1 MTDNSAPTP
10 GAGEPPVADSKPH
23 RKHASMPLREWLAPI
38 TLVTVLAALLGT
50 MYLGYTADPE
60 KHLHDFPIALVNQD
74 VGDTLGDTP
83 TNIGDQITTALGENI
98 PADKIDL
105 RTVGLNEAQR
115 QLQNGEVYGAI
126 VIPGDFTKR
135 VAILGTASVV
145 PGEIEQPIISV
156 LTNPRAG
163 TLAAQIM
170 QTIADQAMAEVN
182 STVGAQLTDQVHTAV
197 GDTPLSGAAQLQ
209 LTTPIDVI
217 VTAYHPLPEGTGQGL
232 AAFFYTLVLLIV
244 GFSGAMMINSLVDA
258 SLGFIPAE
266 YGPWHKPTPPA
277 PISRWR
283 TLLIKW
289 GIAAISAP
297 IASAVFLGIGAALNM
312 SIEQPL
318 LLFLYGTLAIAAIA
332 ITGLSVMAAFGTA
345 GLMINLIVFVVLGIP
360 SSSGTIPL
368 EATPRWIADMAT
380 FEPMHQ
386 IYLAVRAI
394 LFFDGHLEAGLSQ
407 GLWMTFAG
415 LAIGL
420 VLGAVATHTYDLRG
434 LHRLGIEHRRQPVP
448 AD

>member
-1 MTDNSAPTP
+1 MTDNTAPT
-10 GAGEPPVADSKPH
+10 
-23 RKHASMPLREWLAPI
+23 RTQRNMPIREWLAPI
-38 TLVTVLAALLGT
+38 TLVTILAALLGT

-74 VGDTLGDTP
+74 VGDTVGGKP
-83 TNIGDQITTALGENI
+83 ANIGAQITSALSDNI

-105 RTVGLNEAQR
+105 RPLGINEAQQ

-135 VAILGTASVV
+135 VAILGAASIV
-145 PGEIEQPIISV
+145 PGQVEQPIISV

-170 QTIADQAMAEVN
+170 NTVADQAMTQVN
-182 STVGAQLTDQVHTAV
+182 STVGKQLAEQVRTAA
-197 GDTPLSGAAQLQ
+197 GATPLSGAAQLQ
-209 LTTPIDVI
+209 LAEPIDVV

-258 SLGFIPAE
+258 SLGYIPAE
-266 YGPWHKPTPPA
+266 YGPWHKATTPA

-297 IASAVFLGIGAALNM
+297 LASGVFLGVGTLLNM
-312 SIEQPL
+312 AIERPL
-318 LLFLYGTLAIAAIA
+318 MLFLYGTLAIAAIA
-332 ITGLSVMAAFGTA
+332 VTALSVMAAFGTA

-394 LFFDGHLEAGLSQ
+394 LFFDGHLEAGMAQ
-407 GLWMTFAG
+407 GLWMTCAG

-420 VLGAVATHTYDLRG
+420 IVGAVATNTYDLRG
-434 LHRLGIEHRRQPVP
+434 MLRLGIEHAP
-448 AD
+448 AQ

>member
-1 MTDNSAPTP
+1 MFALTTLLSLTTLAKAMTDNTAPT
-10 GAGEPPVADSKPH
+10 
-23 RKHASMPLREWLAPI
+23 RTQRSMPIREWLAPI
-38 TLVTVLAALLGT
+38 TLVTILAALLGT

-74 VGDTLGDTP
+74 VGDTVGGKP
-83 TNIGDQITTALGENI
+83 TDIGEQITSALRDNI

-105 RTVGLNEAQR
+105 RPLGLNEAQQ

-135 VAILGTASVV
+135 VAILGAASIV
-145 PGEIEQPIISV
+145 PGQVERPMISV

-170 QTIADQAMAEVN
+170 NTVADQAMTQVN
-182 STVGAQLTDQVHTAV
+182 STVGAQLAEQVRTAA
-197 GDTPLSGAAQLQ
+197 GTTPLSGAAQLQ
-209 LTTPIDVI
+209 LSEPIDIV

-258 SLGFIPAE
+258 SLGYIPAE
-266 YGPWHKPTPPA
+266 YGPWHKATTPA

-297 IASAVFLGIGAALNM
+297 LASGVFLGVGTLLNM
-312 SIEQPL
+312 AIERPL
-318 LLFLYGTLAIAAIA
+318 MLFLYGTLAVAAIA
-332 ITGLSVMAAFGTA
+332 VTALSVMAAFGTA

-394 LFFDGHLEAGLSQ
+394 LFFDGHLQAGMAQ
-407 GLWMTFAG
+407 GLWMTLAG

-420 VLGAVATHTYDLRG
+420 ILGAVATNAYDLRG
-434 LHRLGIEHRRQPVP
+434 MLRLGIEHAP
-448 AD
+448 AR

>member
-1 MTDNSAPTP
+1 MFALTTLLSVTTLTNAMTDNTAPT
-10 GAGEPPVADSKPH
+10 
-23 RKHASMPLREWLAPI
+23 RKQRTMPIREWLAPI
-38 TLVTVLAALLGT
+38 TLVTILAALLGT

-74 VGDTLGDTP
+74 VGDTVGGKP
-83 TNIGDQITTALGENI
+83 TNIGEQITTALSENI

-105 RTVGLNEAQR
+105 RPLGINEAQR

-135 VAILGTASVV
+135 VAILGAASIV
-145 PGEIEQPIISV
+145 PGQVEQPIISV

-170 QTIADQAMAEVN
+170 NTVADQAMTQVN
-182 STVGAQLTDQVHTAV
+182 STVGAQLAEQVSAAV
-197 GDTPLSGAAQLQ
+197 GATPLSGAAQLQ
-209 LTTPIDVI
+209 LTEPIDVM
-217 VTAYHPLPEGTGQGL
+217 VSAYHPLPEGTGQGL

-258 SLGFIPAE
+258 SLGYIPAE
-266 YGPWHKPTPPA
+266 YGPWHKTTTPA

-283 TLLIKW
+283 TLLVKW
-289 GIAAISAP
+289 GIATISAP
-297 IASAVFLGIGAALNM
+297 LASGVFLGVGTLLNM
-312 SIEQPL
+312 SIERPL
-318 LLFLYGTLAIAAIA
+318 MLFLYGTLAIAAIA
-332 ITGLSVMAAFGTA
+332 VTALSVMAAFGTA

-386 IYLAVRAI
+386 IYLSVRAI
-394 LFFDGHLEAGLSQ
+394 LFFDGHLEAGMAQ
-407 GLWMTFAG
+407 GLSMTLVG

-420 VLGAVATHTYDLRG
+420 VVGAVATNAYDLRG
-434 LHRLGIEHRRQPVP
+434 LLRLGIEHAP
-448 AD
+448 AR

>member
-1 MTDNSAPTP
+1 MTDNTP
-10 GAGEPPVADSKPH
+10 Q
-23 RKHASMPLREWLAPI
+23 RSMPLRAWFAPI

-60 KHLHDFPIALVNQD
+60 KHLHDFPIAMVNQD
-74 VGDTLGDTP
+74 VGDTLAGAP
-83 TNIGDQITTALGENI
+83 TNLGDQITTALGENI

-105 RTVGLNEAQR
+105 RPLGLNEAQR

-135 VAILGTASVV
+135 VAILGAASIV
-145 PGEIEQPIISV
+145 PGDVERPIITV
-156 LTNPRAG
+156 QTNPRAG

-170 QTIADQAMAEVN
+170 QTIADQAMTQVN
-182 STVGAQLTDQVHTAV
+182 TTVGTQLTEQVNAAV
-197 GDTPLSGAAQLQ
+197 GATPLSGATRLQ
-209 LTTPIDVI
+209 LTQPIDVV

-244 GFSGAMMINSLVDA
+244 GFSGAMMINSLVDG
-258 SLGFIPAE
+258 SLGFVPAE
-266 YGPWHKPTPPA
+266 YGPWHKPTTPA
-277 PISRWR
+277 KISRWR

-297 IASAVFLGIGAALNM
+297 LASAAFLAVGALLDM
-312 SIEQPL
+312 SIERPL
-318 LLFLYGTLAIAAIA
+318 LLFLYGTLAIIAIA
-332 ITGLSVMAAFGTA
+332 VTGLSVMAAFGTA

-368 EATPRWIADMAT
+368 EATPRWIADLAV

-394 LFFDGHLEAGLSQ
+394 LFFDGRLEAGLSQ
-407 GLWMTFAG
+407 GLWMTLLG

-434 LHRLGIEHRRQPVP
+434 LYRLGLDHRREP
-448 AD
+448 ATAR

>member
-1 MTDNSAPTP
+1 MTDNTAPTRP
-10 GAGEPPVADSKPH
+10 QS
-23 RKHASMPLREWLAPI
+23 SMPIREWLAPI

-60 KHLHDFPIALVNQD
+60 KHLHDFPIAVVNQD
-74 VGDTLGDTP
+74 VGDTLAGKP
-83 TNIGDQITTALGENI
+83 ANLGAQITTALSENI

-105 RTVGLNEAQR
+105 RTVGINEAQR

-135 VAILGTASVV
+135 VAILGASSIV
-145 PGEIEQPIISV
+145 PGEVEQPIISV

-170 QTIADQAMAEVN
+170 HTIADQAMTQVN
-182 STVGAQLTDQVHTAV
+182 TTVGTQLSQQVHGAI
-197 GDTPLSGAAQLQ
+197 GATPLSGAAQLQ
-209 LTTPIDVI
+209 LTKPIDVV
-217 VTAYHPLPEGTGQGL
+217 VTPYHPLPEGTGQGL

-244 GFSGAMMINSLVDA
+244 GFSGAMMINSLVDG

-266 YGPWHKPTPPA
+266 YGPWHKATTPA
-277 PISRWR
+277 RISRWR

-297 IASAVFLGIGAALNM
+297 LASGVFLGVGALLDM
-312 SIEQPL
+312 SIERPL
-318 LLFLYGTLAIAAIA
+318 LLFLYGTLAITAIA

-368 EATPRWIADMAT
+368 EATPRWIADLAA

-394 LFFDGHLEAGLSQ
+394 LFFDGHLEAGMSQ
-407 GLWMTFAG
+407 GLWMT
-415 LAIGL
+415 LIGL
-420 VLGAVATHTYDLRG
+420 VIGLVIGAVATHTYDLRG
-434 LHRLGIEHRRQPVP
+434 LHRLGLDHSQEP
-448 AD
+448 ATAQ

>member
-1 MTDNSAPTP
+1 
-10 GAGEPPVADSKPH
+10 
-23 RKHASMPLREWLAPI
+23 MPLREWLAPI

-74 VGDTLGDTP
+74 VGDTIAGAP
-83 TNIGDQITTALGENI
+83 TNLGDQIDAALRANI

-105 RTVGLNEAQR
+105 RPVGMNEAQR
-115 QLQNGEVYGAI
+115 QLRNGEVYGAL

-135 VAILGTASVV
+135 VAILGAAAVV
-145 PGEIEQPIISV
+145 PGEVEQPIISV

-170 QTIADQAMAEVN
+170 QTVADQAMTQVN
-182 STVGAQLTDQVHTAV
+182 ATVGTQLTDQVRAAL
-197 GDTPLSGAAQLQ
+197 GDTPISGAAQRQ
-209 LTTPIDVI
+209 LATPIDIV
-217 VTAYHPLPEGTGQGL
+217 VTAHHPLPDGTGQGL

-258 SLGFIPAE
+258 SLGFVPAE
-266 YGPWHKPTPPA
+266 YGPWHKNTARA
-277 PISRWR
+277 PISRWH

-297 IASAVFLGIGAALNM
+297 LASAVFLGVGALLDM
-312 SIEQPL
+312 SLERPL
-318 LLFLYGTLAIAAIA
+318 LLFLYGTLAITAIA
-332 ITGLSVMAAFGTA
+332 VTGLSVMAAFGTA
-345 GLMINLIVFVVLGIP
+345 GLMINLVVFVVLGIP

-368 EATPRWIADMAT
+368 EATPRWIADMAAV
-380 FEPMHQ
+380 EPMHQ

-394 LFFDGHLEAGLSQ
+394 LFFDGHTEAGLGR
-407 GLWMTFAG
+407 GLAMTLAG
-415 LAIGL
+415 LAVG
-420 VLGAVATHTYDLRG
+420 VFLGAVATHIYDRRG
-434 LHRLGIEHRRQPVP
+434 LYRLGIDHRLTTPVEGH
-448 AD
+448 

>member
-1 MTDNSAPTP
+1 MTDNTAPT
-10 GAGEPPVADSKPH
+10 
-23 RKHASMPLREWLAPI
+23 RTQRSMPIREWLAPI
-38 TLVTVLAALLGT
+38 TLVTILAALLGT

-74 VGDTLGDTP
+74 VGDTVGGKP
-83 TNIGDQITTALGENI
+83 ANIGAQITSALSENI

-105 RTVGLNEAQR
+105 RPLGINEAQQ

-135 VAILGTASVV
+135 VAILGAASIV
-145 PGEIEQPIISV
+145 PGQVEQPIISV

-170 QTIADQAMAEVN
+170 NTVADQAMTQVN
-182 STVGAQLTDQVHTAV
+182 STVGTQLAEQVHTAA
-197 GDTPLSGAAQLQ
+197 GATPLSGAAQLQ
-209 LTTPIDVI
+209 LAEPIDVV

-258 SLGFIPAE
+258 SLGYVPAE
-266 YGPWHKPTPPA
+266 YGPWHKATTPA

-297 IASAVFLGIGAALNM
+297 LASGVFLGVGTLLNM
-312 SIEQPL
+312 AIERPL
-318 LLFLYGTLAIAAIA
+318 MLFLYGTLAIAAIA
-332 ITGLSVMAAFGTA
+332 VTALSVMAAFGTA

-394 LFFDGHLEAGLSQ
+394 LFFDGHLEAGMAQ
-407 GLWMTFAG
+407 GLWMTCAG

-420 VLGAVATHTYDLRG
+420 IVGAVATNTYDLRG
-434 LHRLGIEHRRQPVP
+434 MLRLGIEHAP
-448 AD
+448 AQ

>member
-1 MTDNSAPTP
+1 MFALTTLLSLTTLTNAMTDNTAPTRTP
-10 GAGEPPVADSKPH
+10 
-23 RKHASMPLREWLAPI
+23 RSMPIREWLAPI
-38 TLVTVLAALLGT
+38 TLVTILAALLGT

-74 VGDTLGDTP
+74 VGDTVSGTP
-83 TNIGDQITTALGENI
+83 TNIGAQITSALRENI

-105 RTVGLNEAQR
+105 RPLGINEAQQ

-135 VAILGTASVV
+135 VAILGAASIV
-145 PGEIEQPIISV
+145 PGQVEQPIISV

-170 QTIADQAMAEVN
+170 NTVADRAMTQVN
-182 STVGAQLTDQVHTAV
+182 STVGTQLAEQVRTAA
-197 GDTPLSGAAQLQ
+197 GTTPLSGAAQLQ
-209 LTTPIDVI
+209 LTEPIDVV

-258 SLGFIPAE
+258 SLGYIPAE
-266 YGPWHKPTPPA
+266 YGPWHKTTDPA

-283 TLLIKW
+283 TLLVKW

-297 IASAVFLGIGAALNM
+297 LASGVFLGVGTLLDMA
-312 SIEQPL
+312 IERPL
-318 LLFLYGTLAIAAIA
+318 MLFLYGTLAVAAIA
-332 ITGLSVMAAFGTA
+332 VTALSVMAAFGTA

-394 LFFDGHLEAGLSQ
+394 LFFDGHLEAGMAQ
-407 GLWMTFAG
+407 GLWMTCAG

-420 VLGAVATHTYDLRG
+420 LVGAVATNTYDLRG
-434 LHRLGIEHRRQPVP
+434 MWRLGIEHAP
-448 AD
+448 AR

>member
-1 MTDNSAPTP
+1 MTDNTAPT
-10 GAGEPPVADSKPH
+10 
-23 RKHASMPLREWLAPI
+23 RTQRSMPIREWLAPI
-38 TLVTVLAALLGT
+38 TLVTILAALLGT

-74 VGDTLGDTP
+74 VGDTVGGKP
-83 TNIGDQITTALGENI
+83 ANIGAQITSALSENI

-105 RTVGLNEAQR
+105 RPLGINEAQQ

-135 VAILGTASVV
+135 VAILGAASIV
-145 PGEIEQPIISV
+145 PGQVEQPIISV

-170 QTIADQAMAEVN
+170 NTVADQAMTQVN
-182 STVGAQLTDQVHTAV
+182 STVGTQLAEQVRTAA
-197 GDTPLSGAAQLQ
+197 GATPLSGAAQLQ
-209 LTTPIDVI
+209 LAEPIDVV

-258 SLGFIPAE
+258 SLGYVPAE
-266 YGPWHKPTPPA
+266 YGPWHKATTPA

-297 IASAVFLGIGAALNM
+297 LASGVFLGVGTLLNM
-312 SIEQPL
+312 AIERPL
-318 LLFLYGTLAIAAIA
+318 MLFLYGTLAIAAIA
-332 ITGLSVMAAFGTA
+332 VTALSVMAAFGTA

-394 LFFDGHLEAGLSQ
+394 LFFDGHLEAGMAQ
-407 GLWMTFAG
+407 GLWMTCAG

-420 VLGAVATHTYDLRG
+420 IVGAVATNTYDLRG
-434 LHRLGIEHRRQPVP
+434 MLRLGIEHAP
-448 AD
+448 AQ

>member
-1 MTDNSAPTP
+1 MTDNSASTP
-10 GAGEPPVADSKPH
+10 RTPS
-23 RKHASMPLREWLAPI
+23 RMPIREWLAPI

-74 VGDTLGDTP
+74 VGDTLGGKP
-83 TNIGDQITTALGENI
+83 TNIGDQITTALRENV

-105 RTVGLNEAQR
+105 RQVGLNEAQR
-115 QLQNGEVYGAI
+115 QLRNGEVYGAI

-156 LTNPRAG
+156 QTNPRAG

-170 QTIADQAMAEVN
+170 ETITDQAMTEVN
-182 STVGAQLTDQVHTAV
+182 ATVGAQLTDQVAAAV
-197 GDTPLSGAAQLQ
+197 GDTPISGAARLQ
-209 LTTPIDVI
+209 LANPIEVV
-217 VTAYHPLPEGTGQGL
+217 VTSYRPLPEGTGQGL

-258 SLGFIPAE
+258 SLGFVPAE
-266 YGPWHKPTPPA
+266 YGPWHKSTDTA
-277 PISRWR
+277 PISRWH
-283 TLLIKW
+283 TLLVKW
-289 GIAAISAP
+289 AIALISAP
-297 IASAVFLGIGAALNM
+297 IASGVFLGVAAALDM
-312 SIEQPL
+312 AIERPL
-318 LLFLYGTLAIAAIA
+318 LLFLYGALAIAAIA
-332 ITGLSVMAAFGTA
+332 VTGLSVMAAFGTA

-368 EATPRWIADMAT
+368 EATPRWIADMAGV
-380 FEPMHQ
+380 EPMHQ

-394 LFFDGHLEAGLSQ
+394 LFFDGHIEAGLGR
-407 GLWMTFAG
+407 GLWMTLVG
-415 LAIGL
+415 LAIG
-420 VLGAVATHTYDLRG
+420 VFLGAVATHTYDRRG
-434 LHRLGIEHRRQPVP
+434 LHRLGIDHRP
-448 AD
+448 APAPAQ

>member
-1 MTDNSAPTP
+1 MTDNTAPT
-10 GAGEPPVADSKPH
+10 
-23 RKHASMPLREWLAPI
+23 RTQRSMPIREWLAPI
-38 TLVTVLAALLGT
+38 TLVTILAALLGT

-74 VGDTLGDTP
+74 VGDTVGGKP
-83 TNIGDQITTALGENI
+83 ANIGAQITSALSENI

-105 RTVGLNEAQR
+105 RPLGINEAQQ

-135 VAILGTASVV
+135 VAILGAASIV
-145 PGEIEQPIISV
+145 PGQVEQPIISV

-170 QTIADQAMAEVN
+170 NTVADQAMTQVN
-182 STVGAQLTDQVHTAV
+182 STVGTQLAEQVRTAA
-197 GDTPLSGAAQLQ
+197 GATPLSGAAQLQ
-209 LTTPIDVI
+209 LAEPIDVV

-258 SLGFIPAE
+258 SLGYVPAE
-266 YGPWHKPTPPA
+266 YGPWHKATTPA

-297 IASAVFLGIGAALNM
+297 LASGVFLGVGTLLTMA
-312 SIEQPL
+312 IERPL
-318 LLFLYGTLAIAAIA
+318 MLFLYGTLAIAAIA
-332 ITGLSVMAAFGTA
+332 VTALSVMAAFGTA

-394 LFFDGHLEAGLSQ
+394 LFFDGHLEAGMAQ
-407 GLWMTFAG
+407 GLWMTCAG

-420 VLGAVATHTYDLRG
+420 IVGAVATNTYDLRG
-434 LHRLGIEHRRQPVP
+434 MLRLGIEHAP
-448 AD
+448 AQ

>member
-1 MTDNSAPTP
+1 MTDNTAPP
-10 GAGEPPVADSKPH
+10 RPPS
-23 RKHASMPLREWLAPI
+23 SMPIREWLAPI

-50 MYLGYTADPE
+50 MYLGYTADPQ
-60 KHLHDFPIALVNQD
+60 KHLHDFPIAVVNQD
-74 VGDTLGDTP
+74 VGDTLAGTP
-83 TNIGDQITTALGENI
+83 TNLGAQITTALGENI

-115 QLQNGEVYGAI
+115 QLRNGEVYGAI

-135 VAILGTASVV
+135 VAVLGASSIV
-145 PGEIEQPIISV
+145 PGDVEQPIISV

-170 QTIADQAMAEVN
+170 ATIADQAMTQVN
-182 STVGAQLTDQVHTAV
+182 TTVGTQLTDQVRGAIGTA
-197 GDTPLSGAAQLQ
+197 PLSGAAKLQ
-209 LTTPIDVI
+209 LTQPIDVV
-217 VTAYHPLPEGTGQGL
+217 VTPYHPLPEGTGQGL

-244 GFSGAMMINSLVDA
+244 GFSGAMMINSLVDG
-258 SLGFIPAE
+258 SLGFVPAE
-266 YGPWHKPTPPA
+266 YGPWHKIA
-277 PISRWR
+277 DRARISRWR

-289 GIAAISAP
+289 AIAAISAP
-297 IASAVFLGIGAALNM
+297 LASGVFLGIGALLDM
-312 SIEQPL
+312 SIERPL
-318 LLFLYGTLAIAAIA
+318 MLFLYGTLAIIAIA
-332 ITGLSVMAAFGTA
+332 VTGLSVMAAFGTA

-368 EATPRWIADMAT
+368 EATPRWIADLAA

-394 LFFDGHLEAGLSQ
+394 LFFDGNLEAGMGQ
-407 GLWMTFAG
+407 GLAMTLVG

-420 VLGAVATHTYDLRG
+420 VLGAVATHLYDLRG
-434 LHRLGIEHRRQPVP
+434 LHRLGLDHRQEP
-448 AD
+448 ATAH

>member
-1 MTDNSAPTP
+1 MTNAPAYP
-10 GAGEPPVADSKPH
+10 QPP
-23 RKHASMPLREWLAPI
+23 RRQRTMPLREWLAPI

-74 VGDTLGDTP
+74 VGDTVAGNP
-83 TNIGDQITTALGENI
+83 THLGDQITTALTESI

-105 RTVGLNEAQR
+105 RVVGINEAQR
-115 QLQNGEVYGAI
+115 QLRNGEVYGAI

-135 VAILGTASVV
+135 VAILAAASVV
-145 PGEIEQPIISV
+145 PGDIEQPIISV

-170 QTIADQAMAEVN
+170 QTVADQAMTQVN
-182 STVGAQLTDQVHTAV
+182 TTVGTQLTDQVRAAL
-197 GDTPLSGAAQLQ
+197 GDTPLSGAAQRQ
-209 LTTPIDVI
+209 LATPIDIV
-217 VTAYHPLPEGTGQGL
+217 VTAHHPLPPGTGQGL

-258 SLGFIPAE
+258 SLGFVPAE
-266 YGPWHKPTPPA
+266 YGPWHKPTTRA
-277 PISRWR
+277 PISRWH
-283 TLLIKW
+283 TLLVKW
-289 GIAAISAP
+289 GIAALSAP
-297 IASAVFLGIGAALNM
+297 IAAAVFLGIGALLDM
-312 SIEQPL
+312 SIERPL

-332 ITGLSVMAAFGTA
+332 VTGLSVMAAFGTA

-368 EATPRWIADMAT
+368 EATPRWIADMAA

-394 LFFDGHLEAGLSQ
+394 LFFDGHIEAGLGR
-407 GLWMTFAG
+407 GLGMTLAG

-420 VLGAVATHTYDLRG
+420 ILGALATHTYDLRG
-434 LHRLGIEHRRQPVP
+434 LHRLGTVARP
-448 AD
+448 AEGH

>member
-1 MTDNSAPTP
+1 MTDNTAPTR
-10 GAGEPPVADSKPH
+10 PPRA
-23 RKHASMPLREWLAPI
+23 MPLREWLAPI

-74 VGDTLGDTP
+74 VGDTVAGQP
-83 TNIGDQITTALGENI
+83 TNLGDQITTALGTEI

-135 VAILGTASVV
+135 VTILGTASIV
-145 PGEIEQPIISV
+145 PGDIERPIISV

-170 QTIADQAMAEVN
+170 QTVADQAMTQVN
-182 STVGAQLTDQVHTAV
+182 TTVGTRLAAQVHTAI

-209 LTTPIDVI
+209 LTEPIDVV
-217 VTAYHPLPEGTGQGL
+217 VTAYHPLPDGTGQGL

-258 SLGFIPAE
+258 SLGFVPAE
-266 YGPWHKPTPPA
+266 YGPWHKTTATA
-277 PISRWR
+277 PISRRR

-297 IASAVFLGIGAALNM
+297 LASAVFLGIAALLDM
-312 SIEQPL
+312 SLGRPL
-318 LLFLYGTLAIAAIA
+318 LLFLYGTLAITAIA
-332 ITGLSVMAAFGTA
+332 ITCLSVMAAFGTA

-368 EATPRWIADMAT
+368 EATPRWIADMAG

-394 LFFDGHLEAGLSQ
+394 VFFDGHLEAGLAQ
-407 GLWMTFAG
+407 GLWMTLAG

-420 VLGAVATHTYDLRG
+420 ILGATATHTYDLRG
-434 LHRLGIEHRRQPVP
+434 LYRLGRAP
-448 AD
+448 APAGGH

>member
-1 MTDNSAPTP
+1 MTDNTAPT
-10 GAGEPPVADSKPH
+10 
-23 RKHASMPLREWLAPI
+23 RTQRNMPIREWLAPI
-38 TLVTVLAALLGT
+38 TLVTILAALLGT

-74 VGDTLGDTP
+74 VGDTVGGKP
-83 TNIGDQITTALGENI
+83 ANIGAQITSALSDNI

-105 RTVGLNEAQR
+105 RPLGINEAQQ

-135 VAILGTASVV
+135 VAILGAASIV
-145 PGEIEQPIISV
+145 PGQVEQPIISV

-170 QTIADQAMAEVN
+170 NTVADQAMTQVN
-182 STVGAQLTDQVHTAV
+182 RTVGTQLAEQVRTAT
-197 GDTPLSGAAQLQ
+197 GATPLSGAAQLQ
-209 LTTPIDVI
+209 LAEPIDVV

-244 GFSGAMMINSLVDA
+244 GFSGAMMINSLADA
-258 SLGFIPAE
+258 SLGYIPAE
-266 YGPWHKPTPPA
+266 YGPWHKATTPA

-297 IASAVFLGIGAALNM
+297 LASGVFLGVGTLLNM
-312 SIEQPL
+312 AIERPL
-318 LLFLYGTLAIAAIA
+318 MLFLYGTLAIAAIA
-332 ITGLSVMAAFGTA
+332 VTALSVMAAFGTA

-394 LFFDGHLEAGLSQ
+394 LFFDGHLEAGMAQ
-407 GLWMTFAG
+407 GLWMTCAG

-420 VLGAVATHTYDLRG
+420 IVGAVATNTYDLRG
-434 LHRLGIEHRRQPVP
+434 MLRLGIEHAP
-448 AD
+448 AQ

>member
-1 MTDNSAPTP
+1 MTDNTAPT
-10 GAGEPPVADSKPH
+10 
-23 RKHASMPLREWLAPI
+23 RSMPIREWFAPI
-38 TLVTVLAALLGT
+38 TLVTVLAALLGI

-60 KHLHDFPIALVNQD
+60 KHLHDFPIAVVNQD
-74 VGDTLGDTP
+74 VGDTLDGTP
-83 TNIGDQITTALGENI
+83 ANLGDQITTALHDNI

-105 RTVGLNEAQR
+105 RSLGLNQAQQ

-135 VAILGTASVV
+135 VAILGAAAIV
-145 PGEIEQPIISV
+145 PGEIEQPIITV

-170 QTIADQAMAEVN
+170 QTIADQAMTQVN
-182 STVGAQLTDQVHTAV
+182 TTVGTQLTQQVRDAAGT
-197 GDTPLSGAAQLQ
+197 TPLTGAARLQ
-209 LTTPIDVI
+209 LAEPIDVV

-244 GFSGAMMINSLVDA
+244 GFSGAMMINSLVDG
-258 SLGFIPAE
+258 SLGFVPAE
-266 YGPWHKPTPPA
+266 YGPWHKKIVPA
-277 PISRWR
+277 RISRRR

-289 GIAAISAP
+289 AIATISAP
-297 IASAVFLGIGAALNM
+297 LASAVFLAVGAALDM
-312 SIEQPL
+312 SIERPL

-368 EATPRWIADMAT
+368 EATPRWIADLAT

-394 LFFDGHLEAGLSQ
+394 LFFDGHLEAGMRQ
-407 GLWMTFAG
+407 GLWMTLLG

-420 VLGAVATHTYDLRG
+420 ILGAVATHTYDLRG
-434 LHRLGIEHRRQPVP
+434 LPRPRQEP
-448 AD
+448 APAQ

>member
-1 MTDNSAPTP
+1 MTDNTAPTRP
-10 GAGEPPVADSKPH
+10 QS
-23 RKHASMPLREWLAPI
+23 SMPIREWLAPI

-60 KHLHDFPIALVNQD
+60 KHLHDFPIAVVNQD
-74 VGDTLGDTP
+74 VGDTLAGKP
-83 TNIGDQITTALGENI
+83 ANLGEQITTALNENI

-105 RTVGLNEAQR
+105 RTVGINEAQR

-135 VAILGTASVV
+135 VAILGASSIV
-145 PGEIEQPIISV
+145 PGDVEQPIISV

-170 QTIADQAMAEVN
+170 HTIADQAMTQVN
-182 STVGAQLTDQVHTAV
+182 TTVGTQLSQQVHGAI
-197 GDTPLSGAAQLQ
+197 GATPLSGAAQLQ
-209 LTTPIDVI
+209 LTKPIDVV
-217 VTAYHPLPEGTGQGL
+217 VTPYHPLPEGTGQGL

-244 GFSGAMMINSLVDA
+244 GFSGAMMINSLVDG

-266 YGPWHKPTPPA
+266 YGPWHKATTPA
-277 PISRWR
+277 RISRWR

-297 IASAVFLGIGAALNM
+297 LASAVFLGVGALLDM
-312 SIEQPL
+312 SIERPL
-318 LLFLYGTLAIAAIA
+318 LLFFYGTLAITAIA
-332 ITGLSVMAAFGTA
+332 VTGLSVMAAFGTA

-368 EATPRWIADMAT
+368 EATPRWIADLAA

-394 LFFDGHLEAGLSQ
+394 LFFDGHLEAGMSQ
-407 GLWMTFAG
+407 GLWMTLIG

-434 LHRLGIEHRRQPVP
+434 LHRLGLDHSQEP
-448 AD
+448 ATAQ

>member
-1 MTDNSAPTP
+1 MTDDTAPRR
-10 GAGEPPVADSKPH
+10 PPS
-23 RKHASMPLREWLAPI
+23 SMPIREWLAPI

-60 KHLHDFPIALVNQD
+60 KHLHDFPIAVVNQD
-74 VGDTLGDTP
+74 VGDTLAGTP
-83 TNIGDQITTALGENI
+83 TNLGEQITTALRDSI

-105 RTVGLNEAQR
+105 RPVGLNEAQR
-115 QLQNGEVYGAI
+115 QLRNGEVYGAI

-135 VAILGTASVV
+135 VAILGTASIV
-145 PGEIEQPIISV
+145 PGDVEQPIISV

-170 QTIADQAMAEVN
+170 QTIADQAMTQVDT
-182 STVGAQLTDQVHTAV
+182 TVGDRLEEQVRAAIGTA
-197 GDTPLSGAAQLQ
+197 PLSGAAQLQ
-209 LTTPIDVI
+209 LTHPIDVV
-217 VTAYHPLPEGTGQGL
+217 VTPYHPLPEGTGQGL

-244 GFSGAMMINSLVDA
+244 GFSGAMMINSLVDG
-258 SLGFIPAE
+258 SLGFVPAE
-266 YGPWHKPTPPA
+266 YGPWHKAVTTA
-277 PISRWR
+277 RISRWH
-283 TLLIKW
+283 TLLVKW
-289 GIAAISAP
+289 AIAVISAP
-297 IASAVFLGIGAALNM
+297 LASAVFLGVGALLDM
-312 SIEQPL
+312 SIERPM
-318 LLFLYGTLAIAAIA
+318 LLFLYGTLAIIAIA
-332 ITGLSVMAAFGTA
+332 VTGLSVMAAFGTA

-368 EATPRWIADMAT
+368 EATPRWIADLAA

-394 LFFDGHLEAGLSQ
+394 LFFDGRLESGLAQ
-407 GLWMTFAG
+407 GLWMTLAG

-434 LHRLGIEHRRQPVP
+434 LHRLGLDHRREP
-448 AD
+448 AIAQ

>member
-1 MTDNSAPTP
+1 MTDNTART
-10 GAGEPPVADSKPH
+10 
-23 RKHASMPLREWLAPI
+23 RTMPLREWLAPI
-38 TLVTVLAALLGT
+38 TLVAVLAALLGT

-74 VGDTLGDTP
+74 VGDTVAGKPAD
-83 TNIGDQITTALGENI
+83 IGGQITAALHDNI

-105 RTVGLNEAQR
+105 REVGLNEAQR
-115 QLQNGEVYGAI
+115 QLRNGEVYGAI

-145 PGEIEQPIISV
+145 PGQIEQPIISV

-170 QTIADQAMAEVN
+170 STIADQAMTQVN
-182 STVGAQLTDQVHTAV
+182 TTVGTQLTDQVEAAIGT
-197 GDTPLSGAAQLQ
+197 TPLSGAAQLQ
-209 LTTPIDVI
+209 LTQPIDVV
-217 VTAYHPLPEGTGQGL
+217 VTPYHPLPEGTGQGL

-266 YGPWHKPTPPA
+266 YGPWHKNTARA
-277 PISRWR
+277 PISRAR

-289 GIAAISAP
+289 AIAAISAP
-297 IASAVFLGIGAALNM
+297 IASAVFLGIGLLLNM
-312 SIEQPL
+312 SIERPL
-318 LLFLYGTLAIAAIA
+318 MLFLYGALAIAAIA

-368 EATPRWIADMAT
+368 EATPRWIADMAS

-394 LFFDGHLEAGLSQ
+394 LFFDGHLEAGMAQ
-407 GLWMTFAG
+407 GLWMTLAG

-420 VLGAVATHTYDLRG
+420 TLGAAATNAYDLRG
-434 LHRLGIEHRRQPVP
+434 MDRLGAKHSAP
-448 AD
+448 AP

>member
-1 MTDNSAPTP
+1 MTDNTAP
-10 GAGEPPVADSKPH
+10 PH
-23 RKHASMPLREWLAPI
+23 QRSMPIREWLAPI
-38 TLVTVLAALLGT
+38 TLVTILAALLGT

-74 VGDTLGDTP
+74 VGDTVAGKPAD
-83 TNIGDQITTALGENI
+83 IGEQITTALRENI

-105 RTVGLNEAQR
+105 REVGINEAQR
-115 QLQNGEVYGAI
+115 QLRNGEVYGAI

-170 QTIADQAMAEVN
+170 QTIADQAMTQVN
-182 STVGAQLTDQVHTAV
+182 TTVGAQLADQVKSAIGT
-197 GDTPLSGAAQLQ
+197 TPLSGAAQLQ
-209 LTTPIDVI
+209 LSTPIDVV
-217 VTAYHPLPEGTGQGL
+217 VTPYHPLPEGTGQGL

-258 SLGFIPAE
+258 SLGFVPAE
-266 YGPWHKPTPPA
+266 YGPWHKPATRA

-297 IASAVFLGIGAALNM
+297 IASAVFLGIGALLNM
-312 SIEQPL
+312 SLERPL
-318 LLFLYGTLAIAAIA
+318 LLFLYGALAIAAIA

-394 LFFDGHLEAGLSQ
+394 LFFDGHMEAGMAQ
-407 GLWMTFAG
+407 GLWMTLAG
-415 LAIGL
+415 LTIGL
-420 VLGAVATHTYDLRG
+420 VLGAVATNTYDLRG
-434 LHRLGIEHRRQPVP
+434 LHRLAP
-448 AD
+448 AQ

>member
-1 MTDNSAPTP
+1 MTDNTAPT
-10 GAGEPPVADSKPH
+10 
-23 RKHASMPLREWLAPI
+23 RTQRNMPIRDWLAPI
-38 TLVTVLAALLGT
+38 TLVTILAALLGT

-74 VGDTLGDTP
+74 VGDTVGGKP
-83 TNIGDQITTALGENI
+83 ANIGAQITSALSDNI

-105 RTVGLNEAQR
+105 RPLGINEAQQ

-135 VAILGTASVV
+135 VAILGAASIV
-145 PGEIEQPIISV
+145 PGQVEQPIISV

-170 QTIADQAMAEVN
+170 NTVADQAMTQVN
-182 STVGAQLTDQVHTAV
+182 RTVGTQLAEQVRTAA
-197 GDTPLSGAAQLQ
+197 GATPLSGAAQLQ
-209 LTTPIDVI
+209 LAEPIDVV

-258 SLGFIPAE
+258 SLGYIPAE
-266 YGPWHKPTPPA
+266 YGPWHKATTPA

-297 IASAVFLGIGAALNM
+297 LASGVFLGVGTLLNM
-312 SIEQPL
+312 AIERPL
-318 LLFLYGTLAIAAIA
+318 MLFLYGTLAIAAIA
-332 ITGLSVMAAFGTA
+332 VTALSVMAAFGTA

-394 LFFDGHLEAGLSQ
+394 LFFDGHLEAGMAQ
-407 GLWMTFAG
+407 GLWMTCAG

-420 VLGAVATHTYDLRG
+420 IVGAVATNTYDLRG
-434 LHRLGIEHRRQPVP
+434 MLRLGIEHAP
-448 AD
+448 AQ